1 MKVMVTGG
9 IAGRHEAFDA
19 PQTMRDEVA
28 ATVEVAH
35 NWGKHVSAHVAS
47 AQAAVMCAEA
57 GVNTIEHGYALDE
70 NALRVMKKHGCVYV
84 PTLVVT
90 DNPSYWEI
98 GTAQWAVDKIKQAYD
113 SHHKAVKMALD
124 MGITLLW
131 AAMCPH
137 LSWTAPL
144 WWCGNGS
151 IGKLGAAPRD
161 IISWATKVPA
171 RVCGVDAEVG
181 TLERGKVAD
190 LIAVPNDPYDSVS
203 HLRDVSFVMAK
214 GVVVRDEVTGK
225 AGANLLAGYL
235 ED

>member
-1 MKVMVTGG
+1 
-9 IAGRHEAFDA
+9 
-19 PQTMRDEVA
+19 
-28 ATVEVAH
+28 
-35 NWGKHVSAHVAS
+35 
-47 AQAAVMCAEA
+47 
-57 GVNTIEHGYALDE
+57 
-70 NALRVMKKHGCVYV
+70 
-84 PTLVVT
+84 
-90 DNPSYWEI
+90 
-98 GTAQWAVDKIKQAYD
+98 
-113 SHHKAVKMALD
+113 MALD
-124 MGITLLW
+124 MGITITL
-131 AAMCPH
+131 
-137 LSWTAPL
+137 
-144 WWCGNGS
+144 GS
-151 IGKLGAAPRD
+151 DVPTPFMDGTVVVVREMEALAKLGAAPRD